1 MNVVVTPKPSAAV
14 GKRIR
19 VMVVDDAVVVR
30 GLFSRWVGEE
40 PDLEVC
46 AALRTGREAV
56 NQLERVDPDVVVLDI
71 DMPELDGIAALPLLL
86 EKRRDLVVIMASTL
100 TRRNAEIS
108 LKALSLGAADYI
120 PKPESNREVSGS
132 PTFRRELIE
141 KIRTLGLRAKRLRL
155 GRVASPPLQPA
166 AQPAPVSH
174 SGLVLRPMP
183 LTAPRVLLIGCST
196 GGPQALNAI
205 VAKIGSVIDR
215 APVLIT
221 QHMPATFTAI
231 LAEHLERIAGRPV
244 REGKD
249 GEEINAGHIYIAPGG
264 RHMTVARG
272 QNGAATIALNDGP
285 LVNFCKPA
293 VDPLFDIGGRGVGPQ
308 DHGAGADRHGL
319 GRPARRAGDRRRRR
333 PRDGAGRGNQRGL
346 GHARPGRACRHL
358 LGRAAACRHRA
369 AAHPPV
375 RRGARMSPEDFGY
388 PAQAVEGALRPGAV
402 GREAISGRKPAAAA
416 GAQARHDAR

>member
-120 PKPESNREVSGS
+120 PKPESNREVTGS

-249 GEEINAGHIYIAPGG
+249 GEEISAGHIYVAPGG

-272 QNGAATIALNDGP
+272 PNGAATIALNDGP

-293 VDPLFDIGGRGVGPQ
+293 VDPLFES
-308 DHGAGADRHGL
+308 
-319 GRPARRAGDRRRRR
+319 
-333 PRDGAGRGNQRGL
+333 
-346 GHARPGRACRHL
+346 
-358 LGRAAACRHRA
+358 AAAVWGHKIMA
-369 AAHPPV
+369 LVLTGMGSDGLH
-375 RRGARMSPEDFGY
+375 G
-388 PAQAVEGALRPGAV
+388 AQAVV
-402 GREAISGRKPAAAA
+402 AA
-416 GAQARHDAR
+416 GGHVMAQDEETSVVWGMPGQVAHAGICSAVLPLADIAPRLTRLFAGERA